1 MAHPLN
7 HDDPER
13 LGAFRLISRLGG
25 GGMGNVYLGRSPKGR
40 TVAVKTMH
48 ERIATE
54 AEFRTRF
61 RLEIDAARV
70 IGGRHGAAVVDADP
84 FADIPWLA
92 TEYVLGPPLDDAVA
106 VCGPLPERTVRALG
120 AALCAAL
127 GQLHGSDVV
136 HRDLK
141 PSNLLLTDLGPKV
154 IDFGIARALGDDRL
168 TRVGATAGTPAFMS
182 PEQATGMEHTAAGD
196 VFALAGVLVFA
207 ATGHGPFGGGQAADL
222 LYRVRYAEPDLT
234 GVPAAL
240 LPVLTRCLSKDP
252 AQRPGTAELAREL
265 DARLPDARLPD
276 DPEAFRELLPAPVL
290 AEIAR
295 RATEVWRIQPERLPA
310 PPGTVMPG
318 AAPKARMS
326 RLSRRKLLTLGGG
339 SALGV
344 AAAGAGAWAW
354 STRDKGPGPRP
365 ANVPSRAV
373 WWAKV
378 DEADQSF
385 LPIPVGD
392 LVLVLCE
399 NALVALDAKSGEER
413 WTREWETV
421 RDRGKAEWR
430 VVSDG
435 KRAYAFVPEQE
446 SAQGL
451 SVHSIDLGNG
461 EPQRVAGPFREFDVS
476 SSKEAHPLLVADGV
490 MYLIARQ
497 FLNSADADTG
507 TEDDEGWR
515 TIAVSLGTGKELWR
529 QPLSGSYSPRA
540 YETNTVADV
549 IGDRL
554 VLSRRVNGLPYKD
567 GLAARNTRT
576 GESLWYWTFP
586 REAGDDSYLSPGQ
599 LVADDER
606 VYFATDLLMAF
617 RVSDGDKAWEF
628 GEGRDKGDVEDGDRP
643 YGRPAVK
650 DGVVYVAEGTRGLVA
665 VAADTGKPL
674 WETGFGDA
682 VPNLHVTPVIGRKYA
697 YVALDGNAKIGAV
710 DLRTHKVAWTLRVPG
725 NFDSGF
731 VAHERAGTL
740 AWTSG
745 DFVCAIRFE

>member
-1 MAHPLN
+1 MAHPLT
-7 HDDPER
+7 HEDPDQ
-13 LGAFRLISRLGG
+13 LGAFRLIARLGG
-25 GGMGNVYLGRSPKGR
+25 GGMGNMYLGRSAKGR
-40 TVAVKTMH
+40 TVALKTMH
-48 ERIATE
+48 GRIATE

-61 RLEIDAARV
+61 RLEVDAARV
-70 IGGRHGAAVVDADP
+70 IGGRYGAVVVDADP

-92 TEYVLGPPLDDAVA
+92 TEYVLGPPLDEAVA

-127 GQLHGSDVV
+127 GRLHGSDVV

-141 PSNLLLTDLGPKV
+141 PSNILLTDLGPKV

-182 PEQATGMEHTAAGD
+182 PEQAIGGEHTAAGD

-265 DARLPDARLPD
+265 DARLPD
-276 DPEAFRELLPAPVL
+276 DPEAFRDLLPDTVL
-290 AEIAR
+290 ADIAR
-295 RATEVWRIQPERLPA
+295 RATDVWRIEPERLPA
-310 PPGTVMPG
+310 PPGTVAPG
-318 AAPKARMS
+318 AAPGARMS
-326 RLSRRKLLTLGGG
+326 RRKFLTLTGG
-339 SALGV
+339 STLGA
-344 AAAGAGAWAW
+344 AAAGVGAWSAW
-354 STRDKGPGPRP
+354 PEGKEPRP

-378 DEADQSF
+378 DKADENF
-385 LPIPVGD
+385 LPIPAGD
-392 LVLVLCE
+392 LTLVLCE
-399 NALVALDAKSGEER
+399 NGLVALDAKTGEER
-413 WTREWETV
+413 WTREWETLQDGRAV
-421 RDRGKAEWR
+421 RWR

-435 KRAYAFVPEQE
+435 RRAYAFIPEQGP
-446 SAQGL
+446 AGGL
-451 SVHSIDLGNG
+451 SVHSIDPGNG
-461 EPQRVAGPFREFDVS
+461 EPRRAAGPFPEFEAAFS
-476 SSKEAHPLLVADGV
+476 EEAHPLLVANGV
-490 MYLIARQ
+490 MYLIARK
-497 FLNSADADTG
+497 FTTPTDAGTG
-507 TEDDEGWR
+507 TEAEGGWH
-515 TIAVSLGTGKELWR
+515 TLAVSLGTGKELWR
-529 QPLSGSYSPRA
+529 RPFSGSYNPRA
-540 YETNTVADV
+540 YDDNTVAAV
-549 IGDRL
+549 AANRL
-554 VLSRRVNGLPYKD
+554 LLTRALDDIPDKD
-567 GLAARNTRT
+567 GLRAHDTRT
-576 GESLWYWTFP
+576 GEALWSCKLL
-586 REAGDDSYLSPGQ
+586 RESGDDSYLSPGQ
-599 LVADDER
+599 LVADEEH
-606 VYFATDLLMAF
+606 VYFGTGQLMAF
-617 RVSDGDKAWEF
+617 RISDGDVAWGF
-628 GEGRDKGDVEDGDRP
+628 GKGRDKGDVAEDDRP
-643 YGRPAVK
+643 YGRPGVK

-682 VPNLHVTPVIGRKYA
+682 VPNLDVTPVIGRKYA